1 MIHKLEVYGH
11 AEELIHASAC
21 DCAHCSQTECVK
33 EKTIAVYLKFC
44 ELLQAS
50 PLSETV
56 IPEFIEISEESLK
69 KNETVHQLLSMA
81 QLEPA
86 ICLDG
91 KLLYLGG
98 FNPQGLLNE
107 LTKKIG
113 EGTL

>member
-1 MIHKLEVYGH
+1 MIHKLEVFGH
-11 AEELIHASAC
+11 AEELIRASAC
-21 DCAHCSQTECVK
+21 DCAHCSEAECVK
-33 EKTIAVYLKFC
+33 EKTSNVYMQFC

-50 PLSETV
+50 QLSAV
-56 IPEFIEISEESLK
+56 VVPEFIEISEESLQ

-107 LTKKIG
+107 LIKKLG
-113 EGTL
+113 EEIQ